1 MLVAEGTYL
10 SIVLVHFDQSQT
22 MSKLMED
29 SVLMTKS
36 QVVGQEVELF
46 STMSL
51 SVVTIILLLVVER
64 MLSAL
69 LTTTE
74 LQELF
79 ISITL
84 SN

>member
-1 MLVAEGTYL
+1 
-10 SIVLVHFDQSQT
+10 
-22 MSKLMED
+22 MED

-79 ISITL
+79 ISTTL

>member
-1 MLVAEGTYL
+1 MLVVEGTYL
-10 SIVLVHFDQSQT
+10 SIALVHLDQSQT

-46 STMSL
+46 STMSP
-51 SVVTIILLLVVER
+51 SVATIILLLVVER

-69 LTTTE
+69 LITTE

-79 ISITL
+79 ISTTL